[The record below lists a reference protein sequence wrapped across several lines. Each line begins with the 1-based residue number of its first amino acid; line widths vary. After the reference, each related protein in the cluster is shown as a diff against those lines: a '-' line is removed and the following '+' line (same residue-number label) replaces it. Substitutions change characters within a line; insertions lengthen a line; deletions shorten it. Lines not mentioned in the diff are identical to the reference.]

1 MCYNSDRLKLV
12 CSNKTV
18 ETPIISYTD
27 EEEIEPPDSL
37 LRIIERNEKEIVPLQ
52 DSLVG
57 NSRTYQ
63 EEVEKVN
70 LGEDGEIKEVKIG
83 TSF

>member
-1 MCYNSDRLKLV
+1 MKRKL
-12 CSNKTV
+12 
-18 ETPIISYTD
+18 
-27 EEEIEPPDSL
+27 SL
-37 LRIIERNEKEIVPLQ
+37 
-52 DSLVG
+52 SLVG

>member
-1 MCYNSDRLKLV
+1 MKLR
-12 CSNKTV
+12 
-18 ETPIISYTD
+18 YTD

-70 LGEDGEIKEVKIG
+70 LGEDGGIKEVKIG